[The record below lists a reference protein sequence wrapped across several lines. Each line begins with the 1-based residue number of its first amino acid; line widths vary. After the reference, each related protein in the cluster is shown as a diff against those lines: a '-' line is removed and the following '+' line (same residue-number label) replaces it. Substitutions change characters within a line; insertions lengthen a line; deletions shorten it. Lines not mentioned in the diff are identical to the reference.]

1 MCQGHFVNNT
11 KSSQIEHICG
21 CCCQLTQAN
30 LATWT
35 IFYNYYF
42 FWNLIIKLVDFFLFL
57 LKAGVD
63 TVILTVISATSID
76 HFGFLE
82 REQEDNAD
90 THIFNIYYICL

>member
-1 MCQGHFVNNT
+1 M
-11 KSSQIEHICG
+11 E
-21 CCCQLTQAN
+21 
-30 LATWT
+30 
-35 IFYNYYF
+35 
-42 FWNLIIKLVDFFLFL
+42 DFFL

-90 THIFNIYYICL
+90 THIFNIYYICLKSTNYDIVFFCDFGVFHK